1 MGNHIIQHYKLHT
14 NHRQTLLRTEQRKA
28 RAISNVHY
36 LIYGLRKPQDQ
47 GRAQGWVL
55 MGEDGINILGITLR
69 DHRLQDRDG
78 SLHLNNGVHRSH
90 RRKSIIITHIWVD
103 RGYQVDS
110 LSSLEIQELVDG
122 MCPGQKAA

>member
-1 MGNHIIQHYKLHT
+1 MGNHTIQHYKLHT
-14 NHRQTLLRTEQRKA
+14 NHPQTLLRTEQRKA
-28 RAISNVHY
+28 RAIFNVHY
-36 LIYGLRKPQDQ
+36 LIYILHKPQDQ
-47 GRAQGWVL
+47 DRVQGWVL
-55 MGEDGINILGITLR
+55 MEEAGINILGITLR

-78 SLHLNNGVHRSH
+78 NLHLNNGVHRSH
-90 RRKSIIITHIWVD
+90 RRKYIIIIHIWVD